1 MKSVVFGLVIL
12 VAFHLTGCQTTDEMS
27 DSATPTPTPTSST
40 AVAEKNIWESSIVR
54 DEKGNVVQRFIPVE
68 MFTGA
73 KWNGSQNLTISTP
86 VDIRQ
91 NRRKSM
97 HVQSPVK
104 GLAGNMVI
112 SRVRTSRGRIYQE
125 FEINQYGDGL
135 AMTYQDR
142 RGRIFRRTVTESKF
156 PVGWW
161 KPGESRRY
169 CGRLSTQL
177 TILDLDY
184 GGAHGIKFHWKIG
197 CSKDCESV
205 YVFLPESGLDI
216 ADVRPHPDI
225 VLPDLKRVCDN

>member
-1 MKSVVFGLVIL
+1 MMKSVVFGLVIL
-12 VAFHLTGCQTTDEMS
+12 AAFHLTGCHTTDEMS
-27 DSATPTPTPTSST
+27 ASATLTSST
-40 AVAEKNIWESSIVR
+40 TVASKNIWESSIIR
-54 DEKGNVVQRFIPVE
+54 DEKGNVVKRFIPVE

-91 NRRKSM
+91 NRHKSM

-112 SRVRTSRGRIYQE
+112 SRVRTHRGRIYQE
-125 FEINQYGDGL
+125 FEINKFGDGL

-142 RGRIFRRTVTESKF
+142 RGRISRRPVTESKF
-156 PVGWW
+156 PIGWW

-169 CGRLSTQL
+169 CGQYSTQL

-184 GGAHGIKFHWKIG
+184 GGAHGIKFHWKIA

-205 YVFLPESGLDI
+205 YVFLPERGLDT